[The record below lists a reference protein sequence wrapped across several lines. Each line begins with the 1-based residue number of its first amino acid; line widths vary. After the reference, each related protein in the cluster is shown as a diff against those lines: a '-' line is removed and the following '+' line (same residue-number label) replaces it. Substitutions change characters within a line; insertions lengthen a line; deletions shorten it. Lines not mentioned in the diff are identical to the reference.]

1 MISKIR
7 EVLKYTTK
15 KLKRGYEKDIDIEK
29 LEELKKQGAVVID
42 VRSSQEFKEGHI
54 EGAISIPEYEIKNRM
69 KKELPN
75 LDQIIIVYC
84 GTGHRS
90 KRSQKLLEKMGYS
103 QVYNLVNGWQNYW
116 DFKISMLKLYC

>member
-90 KRSQKLLEKMGYS
+90 RRAQKVLEKMGYKVGS
-103 QVYNLVNGWQNYW
+103 
-116 DFKISMLKLYC
+116 

>member
-1 MISKIR
+1 MISNIR

-15 KLKRGYEKDIDIEK
+15 RLKRSYENDINIEK
-29 LEELKKQGAVVID
+29 LEEIKKQGAVVID
-42 VRSSQEFKEGHI
+42 VRSLQEFEEGHI
-54 EGAISIPEYEIKNRM
+54 EGAISIPEYEIKNRV
-69 KKELPN
+69 KNELPN
-75 LDQIIIVYC
+75 LKQTIIVYC

-90 KRSQKLLEKMGYS
+90 RRAQKVLEKMGYS